1 MKTQKELVENFIK
14 EYEDVEKLMKDM
26 LSQEE
31 ITDWEDESLLMYKRI
46 FKMVNAY
53 KEILI
58 HEAEQNDYLVNTITD
73 INNKLDKLVDRAEA
87 LFFLRVINNPYNRK
101 I

>member
-1 MKTQKELVENFIK
+1 METQKELVENFIK
-14 EYEDVEKLMKDM
+14 EYEDVEKLMKDI

-46 FKMVNAY
+46 FKMINAY

-73 INNKLDKLVDRAEA
+73 INNKLDKLVDRA
-87 LFFLRVINNPYNRK
+87 
-101 I
+101 

>member
-14 EYEDVEKLMKDM
+14 EYEDVEKLMKDI

-31 ITDWEDESLLMYKRI
+31 ITDWDDESLLMYKRI
-46 FKMVNAY
+46 FRMINAY

-73 INNKLDKLVDRAEA
+73 INNKLDKLVDRA
-87 LFFLRVINNPYNRK
+87 
-101 I
+101 

>member
-14 EYEDVEKLMKDM
+14 EYEDVEKLMKDI

-31 ITDWEDESLLMYKRI
+31 ITDWDDESLLMYKRI
-46 FKMVNAY
+46 FKMINAY

-58 HEAEQNDYLVNTITD
+58 HEAERNDYLVNTITD
-73 INNKLDKLVDRAEA
+73 INNKLDKLVNRA
-87 LFFLRVINNPYNRK
+87 
-101 I
+101 

>member
-31 ITDWEDESLLMYKRI
+31 IIDWDDESLLMYKRI

-58 HEAEQNDYLVNTITD
+58 HEAEKNDYLVNTITD
-73 INNKLDKLVDRAEA
+73 INNKLDKLVDRA
-87 LFFLRVINNPYNRK
+87 
-101 I
+101 

>member
-1 MKTQKELVENFIK
+1 MGTQKELVENFIK
-14 EYEDVEKLMKDM
+14 EYEDVEKLMKDI

-46 FKMVNAY
+46 FKMINAY

-73 INNKLDKLVDRAEA
+73 INNKLDKLVDRA
-87 LFFLRVINNPYNRK
+87 
-101 I
+101 

>member
-14 EYEDVEKLMKDM
+14 EYEDVEKLMKDI

-31 ITDWEDESLLMYKRI
+31 ITDWDDESLLMYKRI

-73 INNKLDKLVDRAEA
+73 INNKLDKLVDRA
-87 LFFLRVINNPYNRK
+87 
-101 I
+101 

>member
-46 FKMVNAY
+46 FKMINAY

-73 INNKLDKLVDRAEA
+73 INNKLDKLDKLVDRA
-87 LFFLRVINNPYNRK
+87 
-101 I
+101 

>member
-31 ITDWEDESLLMYKRI
+31 IIDWDDESLLMYKRI

-73 INNKLDKLVDRAEA
+73 INNKLDKLDKLVDRA
-87 LFFLRVINNPYNRK
+87 
-101 I
+101 

>member
-46 FKMVNAY
+46 FKMINAY

-73 INNKLDKLVDRAEA
+73 INNKLDKLVDRA
-87 LFFLRVINNPYNRK
+87 
-101 I
+101 

>member
-14 EYEDVEKLMKDM
+14 EYEDVEKLMKDT

-31 ITDWEDESLLMYKRI
+31 IIDWDDESLLMYKRI

-58 HEAEQNDYLVNTITD
+58 HEAEQNDYLVNTISD
-73 INNKLDKLVDRAEA
+73 ISNKLDKLVNRA
-87 LFFLRVINNPYNRK
+87 
-101 I
+101 

>member
-14 EYEDVEKLMKDM
+14 EYEDVEKLMKDI

-31 ITDWEDESLLMYKRI
+31 ITDWDDESLLMYKRI
-46 FKMVNAY
+46 FKMINAY

-58 HEAEQNDYLVNTITD
+58 YEAEQNDYLVNTITD
-73 INNKLDKLVDRAEA
+73 INNKLDKLVDRA
-87 LFFLRVINNPYNRK
+87 
-101 I
+101 

>member
-14 EYEDVEKLMKDM
+14 EYEDVEKLMKDT

-31 ITDWEDESLLMYKRI
+31 IIDWDDESLLMYKRI

-58 HEAEQNDYLVNTITD
+58 HEAEQNDYLVNTITE
-73 INNKLDKLVDRAEA
+73 INNKLDTLIDRA
-87 LFFLRVINNPYNRK
+87 
-101 I
+101 

>member
-14 EYEDVEKLMKDM
+14 EYEDVEKLMKDT

-31 ITDWEDESLLMYKRI
+31 IIDWDDESLLMYKRI

-73 INNKLDKLVDRAEA
+73 INNKLDKLVNRA
-87 LFFLRVINNPYNRK
+87 
-101 I
+101 

>member
-14 EYEDVEKLMKDM
+14 EYEDVEKLMKDT
-26 LSQEE
+26 LCQEE
-31 ITDWEDESLLMYKRI
+31 ITDWDDESLLMYKRI

-73 INNKLDKLVDRAEA
+73 INNKLDKLVDRA
-87 LFFLRVINNPYNRK
+87 
-101 I
+101 

>member
-31 ITDWEDESLLMYKRI
+31 IIDWEDESLLMYKRI
-46 FKMVNAY
+46 FKMINAY

-73 INNKLDKLVDRAEA
+73 INNKLDKLVDRA
-87 LFFLRVINNPYNRK
+87 
-101 I
+101 

>member
-14 EYEDVEKLMKDM
+14 EYEDVEKLMKDI

-31 ITDWEDESLLMYKRI
+31 ITDWDDESLLMYKRI
-46 FKMVNAY
+46 FKMINTY

-73 INNKLDKLVDRAEA
+73 INNKLDKLVDRA
-87 LFFLRVINNPYNRK
+87 
-101 I
+101 

>member
-14 EYEDVEKLMKDM
+14 EYEDIEKLMKNAV
-26 LSQEE
+26 SQDD
-31 ITDWEDESLLMYKRI
+31 ITDWEDESLLMYKRVFRMI
-46 FKMVNAY
+46 DAY

-73 INNKLDKLVDRAEA
+73 INNKLDKLVDRA
-87 LFFLRVINNPYNRK
+87 
-101 I
+101 

>member
-14 EYEDVEKLMKDM
+14 EYEDVEKLMKDT

-31 ITDWEDESLLMYKRI
+31 IIDWDDESLLMYKRI

-73 INNKLDKLVDRAEA
+73 INDKLDKLVDRA
-87 LFFLRVINNPYNRK
+87 
-101 I
+101 

>member
-73 INNKLDKLVDRAEA
+73 INNKLDKLVNRA
-87 LFFLRVINNPYNRK
+87 
-101 I
+101 

>member
-46 FKMVNAY
+46 FKMINAY

-73 INNKLDKLVDRAEA
+73 INNKLDKLIDRA
-87 LFFLRVINNPYNRK
+87 
-101 I
+101 

>member
-14 EYEDVEKLMKDM
+14 EYEDVEKLMKDI

-31 ITDWEDESLLMYKRI
+31 ITDWDDESLLMYKRI
-46 FKMVNAY
+46 FKMINAY

-58 HEAEQNDYLVNTITD
+58 HEAERNDYLVNTITD
-73 INNKLDKLVDRAEA
+73 INNKLDKLVDRA
-87 LFFLRVINNPYNRK
+87 
-101 I
+101 

>member
-14 EYEDVEKLMKDM
+14 EYEDVEKLMKDT

-31 ITDWEDESLLMYKRI
+31 IIDWDDESLLMYKRI

-73 INNKLDKLVDRAEA
+73 INNKLDKLVDRA
-87 LFFLRVINNPYNRK
+87 
-101 I
+101 

>member
-14 EYEDVEKLMKDM
+14 EYEDVEKLMKDI

-46 FKMVNAY
+46 FKMINTY

-73 INNKLDKLVDRAEA
+73 INNKLDKLVDRA
-87 LFFLRVINNPYNRK
+87 
-101 I
+101 

>member
-14 EYEDVEKLMKDM
+14 EYEDVEKLMKDT

-31 ITDWEDESLLMYKRI
+31 IIDWDDESLLMHKRI

-73 INNKLDKLVDRAEA
+73 INNKLDKLVDRA
-87 LFFLRVINNPYNRK
+87 
-101 I
+101 

>member
-14 EYEDVEKLMKDM
+14 EYEDVEKLMKDI

-73 INNKLDKLVDRAEA
+73 INNKLDKLVDRA
-87 LFFLRVINNPYNRK
+87 
-101 I
+101 

>member
-14 EYEDVEKLMKDM
+14 EYEDVEKLMKDI

-46 FKMVNAY
+46 FKMINAY

-73 INNKLDKLVDRAEA
+73 INNKLDKLVDRA
-87 LFFLRVINNPYNRK
+87 
-101 I
+101 

>member
-14 EYEDVEKLMKDM
+14 EYEDVEKLMKDT

-31 ITDWEDESLLMYKRI
+31 ITDWDDESLLMYKRV

-53 KEILI
+53 KKILI

-73 INNKLDKLVDRAEA
+73 INNKLDKLVDRA
-87 LFFLRVINNPYNRK
+87 
-101 I
+101 

>member
-14 EYEDVEKLMKDM
+14 EYEDVEKLMKDT

-31 ITDWEDESLLMYKRI
+31 IIDWDDESLLMYKRI

-58 HEAEQNDYLVNTITD
+58 HEAEQNDYLVNIITD
-73 INNKLDKLVDRAEA
+73 INNKLDKLVDRA
-87 LFFLRVINNPYNRK
+87 
-101 I
+101 

>member
-73 INNKLDKLVDRAEA
+73 INNKLDKLVDRA
-87 LFFLRVINNPYNRK
+87 
-101 I
+101 

>member
-26 LSQEE
+26 ISQEE

-73 INNKLDKLVDRAEA
+73 INNKLDKLVDRA
-87 LFFLRVINNPYNRK
+87 
-101 I
+101 

>member
-26 LSQEE
+26 MSQEE

-73 INNKLDKLVDRAEA
+73 INNKLDKLVDRA
-87 LFFLRVINNPYNRK
+87 
-101 I
+101 

>member
-14 EYEDVEKLMKDM
+14 EYEDVEKLMKDI

-31 ITDWEDESLLMYKRI
+31 ITDWDDESLLMYKRI
-46 FKMVNAY
+46 FKMINAY

-73 INNKLDKLVDRAEA
+73 INNKLDKLVDRA
-87 LFFLRVINNPYNRK
+87 
-101 I
+101 

>member
-14 EYEDVEKLMKDM
+14 EYEDVEKLMKDT

-31 ITDWEDESLLMYKRI
+31 IIDWDDESLLMYKRI

-58 HEAEQNDYLVNTITD
+58 HEAEQNDYLVNTISD
-73 INNKLDKLVDRAEA
+73 INNKLDKLVNRA
-87 LFFLRVINNPYNRK
+87 
-101 I
+101 

>member
-1 MKTQKELVENFIK
+1 
-14 EYEDVEKLMKDM
+14 MKDT

-31 ITDWEDESLLMYKRI
+31 IIDWDDESLLMYKRI

-58 HEAEQNDYLVNTITD
+58 HEAEQNDYLVNIITD
-73 INNKLDKLVDRAEA
+73 INNKLDKLVDRA
-87 LFFLRVINNPYNRK
+87 
-101 I
+101 